1 MNPIATVNIALA
13 MLFFICYA
21 YQAFYIAVPFVKK
34 PTPHRPAQQN
44 RFAVLIAARNEAA
57 VIGYLIDSIHAQTYD
72 PERIT
77 VFVIADNCTDDTA
90 RVAQA
95 AGAVVYKRNNTRR
108 VGKGYALNELLHN
121 IRRDYPDDLFD
132 GFFVFDADNVLDPH
146 YIEEMNRTFSD
157 GYEIVTSYRNSK
169 NYGDNWIS
177 AGYGLWFLRES
188 KYLNNAR
195 MLLHTSCAVG
205 GTGFLFHRAVMERTG
220 GWNFFLLT
228 EDIEF
233 TINRV
238 VNGEKIGYCS
248 RAVLYD
254 EQPTSFR
261 QSWNQRMRW
270 AKGFLQVFRKY
281 GSSLLRRA
289 AKGSFSAYDMVMT
302 TMPAMLLSI
311 CGILINI
318 ACLIVGIAGKDR
330 VLIETGGIALLQT
343 LVTTY
348 LGAFAI
354 GLITTITEWQQI
366 HTTTARKIGYL
377 FTFPL
382 FMLTYIPIALCAIFR
397 KVRWTPIAHQRA
409 ASVAEICAPQKP
421 AA

>member
-1 MNPIATVNIALA
+1 MNPIVMVNIALA
-13 MLFFICYA
+13 LLFFICYA
-21 YQAFYIAVPFVKK
+21 YQAFYVAVPFIKK
-34 PTPHRPAQQN
+34 PEPHKPAQKN

-57 VIGYLIDSIHAQTYD
+57 VIGYLIKSIHAQTYD
-72 PERIT
+72 PDRIT

-90 RVAQA
+90 RVAQEN
-95 AGAVVYKRNNTRR
+95 GAIVYKRTNRHR
-108 VGKGYALNELLHN
+108 VGKGYALNELLNH
-121 IRRDYPDDLFD
+121 IRRDYPDRLFD
-132 GFFVFDADNVLDPH
+132 GYFVFDADNVLDPN
-146 YIEEMNRTFSD
+146 YIAEMNRTFSD
-157 GYEIVTSYRNSK
+157 GYQIVTSYRNSK

-188 KYLNNAR
+188 KYLNQAR

-238 VNGEKIGYCS
+238 VSGEKIGYCGS
-248 RAVLYD
+248 AVLYD

-281 GSSLLRRA
+281 GATLLKRSVG
-289 AKGSFSAYDMVMT
+289 GSFSAYDMVMT

-311 CGILINI
+311 CGILMNI
-318 ACLIVGIAGKDR
+318 GCLICGAVSENHT
-330 VLIETGGIALLQT
+330 LTQTGGIALLQT
-343 LVTTY
+343 LITTY
-348 LGAFAI
+348 CGAFALS
-354 GLITTITEWQQI
+354 GLTTLTEWKQI
-366 HTTTARKIGYL
+366 HTTAARKILYM
-377 FTFPL
+377 FTFPV
-382 FMLTYIPIALCAIFR
+382 FMLTYIPIALCAIFC
-397 KVRWTPIAHQRA
+397 KVRWTPIAHRRA
-409 ASVAEICAPQKP
+409 TSVAEICAPQKP